1 MSRYIYATESLIHE
15 DPVAL
20 APQLLNLF
28 FDKDILS
35 HVEKE
40 GMGKLGGAQFL
51 S

>member
-1 MSRYIYATESLIHE
+1 MTESLIYE

-35 HVEKE
+35 QEAKE
-40 GMGKLGGAQFL
+40 EMGKLGGAQFL